1 MKKLLT
7 FDSFMV
13 AFVSALGYGYGETI
27 AYAFGWPDLVCL
39 AVCIAVGVTAEG
51 IISKVIYS
59 EAVQTSKSRRT
70 LIYIGVFL
78 LFLAGHYLSTVY
90 MNVSMLDYLAEEF
103 MWVIGLPLL
112 GFAINM
118 LIRGIRVHMIHRRY
132 GDGNDGYVI
141 DVSDKDVAETNQQ
154 NVEITGAYDAACAV
168 STKTGTYVG
177 VKDGKVFYYLG
188 IPYAKPPVGE
198 LRWKAPE
205 PLSASQAVYE
215 ARHFGA
221 SAIQVEHSGS
231 VLNRHRQSE
240 DCLYLNICTGTE
252 KTDAKKP
259 VLVLFHHGDFCS
271 GGSVDPLL
279 YGANFVKAHQDIVFV
294 SFNYRLGI
302 LGFIDF
308 SDIPGHDAYPD
319 ALNLGLLDQV
329 AALTWIQENIGAFG
343 GDPDRITVL
352 GFESGATSICLL
364 AASQKAQGL
373 FHRAFVFN
381 GSPGAAYDTPEHAKL
396 LAQDLLRETNSATMD
411 DLAQLSTEALK
422 DATQRLWPF
431 MCAPTCDGSWI
442 PTDVYRAYQD
452 GATSGIEFIVGLT
465 NNETQ
470 TYRSLV
476 GTAKFESILA
486 ASIADARNS
495 VDEETRRSLDEY
507 LEKLKKSSSEVEAQA
522 KLVDQ
527 WHTLSTYR
535 SAAKLSEGGSA
546 VHLLYWGEK
555 PLIENLGS
563 GTIDVAAVLLGNVDA
578 LQMYGSVMND
588 DVSEILQAFLAKFA
602 NGSPLRLYHNEV
614 YGVDALTWD
623 AYPQAL
629 IAADNKLVCNTIED
643 KVLDVKDLLDFML
656 R

>member
-1 MKKLLT
+1 
-7 FDSFMV
+7 MV
-13 AFVSALGYGYGETI
+13 AFVAALGYGYGETI
-27 AYAFGWPDLVCL
+27 AYAFGWPDLACL
-39 AVCIAVGVTAEG
+39 AVCMAVGITAEG
-51 IISKVIYS
+51 IISKIIYS
-59 EAVQTSKSRRT
+59 EAVQTSKSRRA
-70 LIYIGVFL
+70 LIYVGVFL

-141 DVSDKDVAETNQQ
+141 DVSDKNVAETNQQ

-240 DCLYLNICTGTE
+240 DCLYLNICTGTA
-252 KTDAKKP
+252 KTDVKKP

-279 YGANFVKAHQDIVFV
+279 YGTNFVKAHQDIVFV

-329 AALTWIQENIGAFG
+329 AALTWIRENIGAFG

-396 LAQDLLRETNSATMD
+396 LAQDLLRMTNSATMD
-411 DLAQLSTEALK
+411 DLAQLSTEALR
-422 DATQRLWPF
+422 DATLRLWPF

-470 TYRSLV
+470 TYQSLV

-486 ASIADARNS
+486 ASIADAKNS

-507 LEKLKKSSSEVEAQA
+507 LEKLEKSSSEVEAQA

-588 DVSEILQAFLAKFA
+588 DVSEILQTFLAKFA
-602 NGSPLRLYHNEV
+602 NGNPLRLYHNEV

-629 IAADNKLVCNTIED
+629 IAADNKLVCDTIED
-643 KVLDVKDLLDFML
+643 QVLDVKYLLDFML